1 MSRRIHCVRMDR
13 DCALPCRS
21 YIHSISWLHPDFH
34 RHSKKNLALQS
45 PRLLIECPATAA
57 HCCEW
62 WSDQVAAFLCRRM
75 KGEMLP
81 ILVEKT
87 RHSSVAAV
95 CVAAQIVA

>member
-1 MSRRIHCVRMDR
+1 MSRRIHHDRMDR
-13 DCALPCRS
+13 DYALLCRPC
-21 YIHSISWLHPDFH
+21 IHNISWVYHDFRH
-34 RHSKKNLALQS
+34 HSKKNLALQS
-45 PRLLIECPATAA
+45 LRLLPECPATAA

-75 KGEMLP
+75 KDEMLP

-87 RHSSVAAV
+87 RYSFVAAV